1 MLKFKPEYQNKT
13 LVLSDGTLV
22 NSDNIQGEHVQK
34 RLKETPLVSE
44 FFESVKSEAKEPLK
58 VARKKLNE
66 QV

>member
-58 VARKKLNE
+58 VARKKTK
-66 QV
+66 

>member
-34 RLKETPLVSE
+34 RLKETPFVSE
-44 FFESVKSEAKEPLK
+44 FFESVKSEAKEHLK

>member
-1 MLKFKPEYQNKT
+1 MLKFKTEYQNKT

-44 FFESVKSEAKEPLK
+44 FFEHVKSETKEPVK
-58 VARKKLNE
+58 VARKRNK
-66 QV
+66 

>member
-34 RLKETPLVSE
+34 RLKETPLVAE
-44 FFESVKSEAKEPLK
+44 FFESVKSETKEPVK
-58 VARKKLNE
+58 VARKKTK
-66 QV
+66 

>member
-22 NSDNIQGEHVQK
+22 NADNIAGEHVQK

-44 FFESVKSEAKEPLK
+44 FFESVKSEAKEPVK
-58 VARKKLNE
+58 VARKRNK
-66 QV
+66 

>member
-34 RLKETPLVSE
+34 RLKETTLVSE
-44 FFESVKSEAKEPLK
+44 FFESVKSEAKEPVK
-58 VARKKLNE
+58 VARKRNK
-66 QV
+66 

>member
-44 FFESVKSEAKEPLK
+44 FFESVKSEAKELLK
-58 VARKKLNE
+58 VARKRNK
-66 QV
+66 